1 MKDKNKTITSFQSEI
16 AKKLK
21 INIKNHTRNLASA
34 KIHDF
39 VHKAIYPGSE
49 IKKATKKQIKLGEK
63 INLNLEN
70 DSMRVASAKIKD
82 KLNNIN
88 KNAIK
93 KLNLSPGD
101 KVIKKSK
108 LSINGKEIERTKEYI
123 VSSIGKNNRVY
134 FKGGNGRGAWPTEV
148 EKVESN

>member
-63 INLNLEN
+63 INLNLEIIN
-70 DSMRVASAKIKD
+70 IFWLSEYNILQIKF
-82 KLNNIN
+82 
-88 KNAIK
+88 
-93 KLNLSPGD
+93 NLL
-101 KVIKKSK
+101 I
-108 LSINGKEIERTKEYI
+108 
-123 VSSIGKNNRVY
+123 
-134 FKGGNGRGAWPTEV
+134 
-148 EKVESN
+148 